1 MTVLEREISN
11 DVNIQSAYTVL
22 EYTNNTDRD
31 MTVLC
36 KAQLGSVASPIV
48 GGGLYSLYVFIDDV
62 EVLPQSSVTVTSQ
75 TTAVVQSRQIQLGQG
90 QEIRFQALGRAGDS
104 AVDLDVVLL
113 DVTPAALADIYG
125 AGLIPVDHNTGGSDN
140 YRTLD
145 VNSAAISDVKIS
157 AYLQSDYNAG
167 NRSAAFLKGR
177 TQTGVDGRWR
187 APLSLEAGVYTL
199 VFAKPPHFNSD
210 TRTLTVT

>member
-11 DVNIQSAYTVL
+11 DVNIQSALQVL
-22 EYTNNTDRD
+22 EYENDTDRD

-36 KAQLGSVASPIV
+36 KAQLGSIASPVV
-48 GGGLYSLYVFIDDV
+48 GGGLYSLFVFIDDV
-62 EVLPQSSVTVTSQ
+62 EVLPQSSITITDQ

-90 QEIRFQALGRAGDS
+90 QTIRIECLGRAGDS

-113 DVTPAALADIYG
+113 DVTPAALSDIYG
-125 AGLIPVDHNTGGSDN
+125 AGLIPVDHNTGGTDT
-140 YRTLD
+140 YRTVD
-145 VNSAAISDVKIS
+145 VNSAAIPDVKIS
-157 AYLQSDYNAG
+157 AYLTSDYVAG
-167 NRSAAFLKGR
+167 NRGGAFLKGR

-187 APLSLEAGVYTL
+187 TPLSLEAGAYTL

-210 TRTLTVT
+210 TRTLTVA